1 MKMNNRLSRFFSVTS
16 LAFVVFFTSCK
27 KNNFSVDVDPL
38 QTPSRA
44 QFVPA
49 NGINRVSYFV
59 LSSGAPYKIPVGM
72 TDVATVDRTI
82 NLTYSSRTAVAGQ
95 QFNAPTSMTIKAGQA
110 VDTLNFTGLFAGYA
124 TPGRFDTVKVK
135 FSGIGGVVLKDSFEL
150 IMRKYCDV
158 VLTNLAGNY
167 PGTREFTSAGALN
180 YGPYLTVLKNVVSTG
195 ATSAT
200 AQIENMYDD
209 GWGDINCTLSWA
221 SPTSFTVTIPLQ
233 ATGSPNRSVRTS
245 TAAGAVSTFSSCDNT
260 LTLDI
265 DLVNTTTG
273 AVTTSRYRIVMAR

>member
-1 MKMNNRLSRFFSVTS
+1 MKMNNRLSRLFSVAS
-16 LAFVVFFTSCK
+16 VALVVLFTSCK

-38 QTPSRA
+38 QVPSRA
-44 QFVPA
+44 QFVPS
-49 NGINRVSYFV
+49 NSINRVSYFV

-72 TDVATVDRTI
+72 TDVSTVDRTI

-95 QFNAPTSMTIKAGQA
+95 QFNAPTTMTIKAGQA
-110 VDTLNFTGLFAGYA
+110 VDTLNFVGLFAGYA
-124 TPGRFDTVKVK
+124 TPGRVDTVKVK
-135 FSGIGGVVLKDSFEL
+135 FSGIGGVALKDSFEL

-158 VLTNLAGNY
+158 VLTNLAGAY
-167 PGTREFTSAGALN
+167 PNTREFTSAGALSW
-180 YGPYLTVLKNVVSTG
+180 GPYTTTLKNVVSTG
-195 ATSAT
+195 ATTAT

-209 GWGDINCTLSWA
+209 GWNDINCTLSWA

-233 ATGSPNRSVRTS
+233 PTGSPNRSVRTS

-265 DLVNTTTG
+265 DLVNSTTG
-273 AVTTSRYRIVMAR
+273 AATTSRYRISMAR

>member
-1 MKMNNRLSRFFSVTS
+1 MKMNNRLSRFLSVAS

-95 QFNAPTSMTIKAGQA
+95 QFNAPATMTIKAGQA
-110 VDTLNFTGLFAGYA
+110 VDSLNFVGLFAGYA

-167 PGTREFTSAGALN
+167 PNTREFSSAGALSW
-180 YGPYLTVLKNVVSTG
+180 GPYLTVLKNVVSTG
-195 ATSAT
+195 ATTAT

-221 SPTSFTVTIPLQ
+221 SPTSFTVAIPLQ